1 MSTDI
6 ISHKE
11 PQPAVTS
18 PDTQPW
24 RRLLWV
30 VPAAVAAA
38 TLANVIFYFILTQW
52 IGEPLLMA
60 GENRPSVMAPM
71 DVWEV
76 VLVSIIFASAASF
89 VYLILILLTQR
100 PERNFIIVS
109 AAVLLVSFVPLIG
122 VPNSPVALSARLG
135 LITMHII
142 GAVVVV
148 GVLAGLGRKHS

>member
-1 MSTDI
+1 
-6 ISHKE
+6 
-11 PQPAVTS
+11 
-18 PDTQPW
+18 
-24 RRLLWV
+24 
-30 VPAAVAAA
+30 
-38 TLANVIFYFILTQW
+38 
-52 IGEPLLMA
+52 MA